1 MKDRGAGWK
10 EISEAFKE
18 EGRGDLTTNVIRVR
32 FYRLKDKMAV
42 WEAEDVCL
50 PTYSFLLFYSIHS
63 GFDWGFV
70 LLYIKGLLTIQA
82 SDGHLTKGNCRGG
95 KEEVG
100 VGERKD
106 GGAGAREN
114 KEVLCRCL

>member
-42 WEAEDVCL
+42 WEAEDPQVAIL
-50 PTYSFLLFYSIHS
+50 QRAI
-63 GFDWGFV
+63 
-70 LLYIKGLLTIQA
+70 A
-82 SDGHLTKGNCRGG
+82 
-95 KEEVG
+95 EVEKKKWELVSAKMAELG
-100 VGERKD
+100 QGRVKRFSAAACEKK
-106 GGAGAREN
+106 ARTL
-114 KEVLCRCL
+114 K